1 MAALPAVPYSTFNDE
16 GRAPCSY
23 GLNAAGTGATAG
35 VSFDAT
41 AASMLTDRRV
51 KMRAMFGGVSALACS
66 LMGLLLA
73 IVPGQAQTT
82 LKPRLLVLAKLDE
95 KMAIV
100 DPVALRVIA
109 TVPSGGNPHEV
120 IASPDGRTA
129 WITNYGNG
137 SLHTITVVDL
147 THQKVEKTIDLGPIW
162 GPHGLAFAKGQ
173 IWFTAEREKLIG
185 RIDPRTESVDW
196 LLGTGQTGTHML
208 WVSSDASQI
217 VTVNVGSGTMDL
229 FQRMPAGPMPSA
241 GGPLSKAGG
250 TTTHG
255 SSKTPVP
262 DWDQAIVKVGGMPEG
277 FDVIPDSRGH
287 AHTIW
292 VANAREGT
300 ISVIDFASHQ
310 VVDTIAAGVPT
321 ANRLKFTPNHRRV
334 LVTRGES
341 GELTVLDV
349 ASRHV
354 IRRIKIGTGAAG
366 VLIEPDGKRAFV
378 SCSPDNRVVAV
389 DLESWKVL
397 GSIPAG
403 RMPDGLA
410 WAPSSR

>member
-1 MAALPAVPYSTFNDE
+1 MRKIRTAL
-16 GRAPCSY
+16 
-23 GLNAAGTGATAG
+23 
-35 VSFDAT
+35 
-41 AASMLTDRRV
+41 
-51 KMRAMFGGVSALACS
+51 GGICAFACG
-66 LMGLLLA
+66 LMGLLLMT
-73 IVPGQAQTT
+73 IPCQAQTT
-82 LKPRLLVLAKLDE
+82 LKPRLLVLAKTDE
-95 KMAIV
+95 KLAIV
-100 DPVALRVIA
+100 DPATLRVIA
-109 TVPSGGNPHEV
+109 TIPSGGNPHEV

-147 THQKVEKTIDLGPIW
+147 VHRKVEKTIDLGPIW

-173 IWFTAEREKLIG
+173 VWFTAEREKLIG
-185 RIDPRTESVDW
+185 RIDPRNESLDW

-208 WVSSDASQI
+208 WVSPDASQI

-229 FQRMPAGPMPSA
+229 FQRKPVGPMPNA
-241 GGPLSKAGG
+241 GGPPSKAGG

-262 DWDQAIVKVGGMPEG
+262 DWDQAIVKVGGLPEG

-300 ISVIDFASHQ
+300 ISIVDFDTHRVIE
-310 VVDTIAAGVPT
+310 TIPAGAPT
-321 ANRLKFTPNHRRV
+321 ANRLKFTPDHRLA
-334 LVTRGES
+334 LVTRSNS

-349 ASRHV
+349 TSRHV
-354 IRRIKIGTGAAG
+354 IHRIKVGTGAAG

-389 DLESWKVL
+389 DLADWKVL

-410 WAPSSR
+410 WAAGSR